1 MATTTDEEEVA
12 EAIEALLEDDHMDT
26 LADNYNSGDMDFY
39 DDEIPE
45 DELDKFLMEN
55 GDAMLDTT
63 SSPTTAVQE
72 DSALKVEDDILPAG
86 VPPPNEKYLQLLHRD
101 FGHSSFR
108 PMQWKIIHAA
118 LQGQDNCVVMATGYG
133 KSLCYQFPAVFTKGV
148 AVIVSPLVSLM
159 QDQVLA
165 LQASNI
171 EACLLGSALKNKAEV
186 YGDMMA
192 GRYRIVYITP
202 EFADACPDILEQ
214 LNATNG
220 ITLFAVDEAH
230 CLSQWGHDFR
240 SAYRKLGKLRSRFP
254 KVPIMALTATATQPV
269 LQDICSLLKLRSPV
283 VTITSF
289 DRPNLYLEV
298 KPKIKD
304 VLSDILPLMEKDSGG
319 KYYCPGSAIIYCP
332 TRKITEDVALRLRGA
347 GLKCEIYH
355 AGLTPSL
362 RKLAHENFVYDKVDI
377 IIATIAF
384 GMGINKPDVRKVI
397 HYGAPSNPE
406 SYYQEIGRAGRDG
419 MPSVCTVLYSPTD
432 FSVHKYFLSTLSSE
446 GYRKHRRTMMDKME
460 RYLNLKTCR
469 RAEIISHFTSL
480 SPSTTPKPNCCDM
493 CTRRLAG
500 ENVGK
505 GMSRVEGALDSD
517 GKYDFTEDALK
528 LIKTAQGCFGMCAV
542 GSLVL
547 ILRGSSSQRVKPH
560 WKKMNEY
567 GSGANRADSYWKALC
582 KMLVFGG
589 YLNEITMGGG
599 GGRGGG
605 RGRGRGRGGY
615 TSTFSYDA
623 IELTGVG
630 QQALNNPQGRI
641 LLEPSDAMMQELRY
655 VIKRN
660 PLATAASTSMFNP
673 SNFARSQTAK
683 VVPSI
688 VRENR
693 PGGSRNISVNEY
705 TKPAP
710 VSDPRE
716 EKLMAELYRSLVKL
730 RNQLG
735 EETGFLPYMVAPN
748 KVLLL
753 LAQDR
758 PTSLEALRKIEG
770 MVEAKVQK
778 FGPAL
783 VDHIK
788 LFCVKN
794 DMHHEGT
801 SSDINSKKNA
811 DDEVKPGSSTSNS
824 GFISSRKLYI
834 SQPHIDDLLA
844 PTHPE
849 QKYSPVSPQLPHTT
863 EMADINTGTLKES
876 VSVSDWR
883 SKESRSQDSSKISP
897 PSPHYDRAPSEK
909 WKQEKDTSD
918 PMPKKFKGNHDRILD
933 YFSDEDLGPG
943 ENTYRLLNSSSGAG
957 DNMKN
962 TKGSLKTTATDSL
975 KITTGDNS
983 DTNATEKKLSN
994 IETSPPVPQIVNKLG
1009 SKPRGVI
1016 FDNNDTEEESCPSD
1030 NSSQDKYERILQE
1043 SKKKLQ
1049 DSGWIDSRKIKKKG
1063 KKNLLSKI

>member
-1 MATTTDEEEVA
+1 MTTTTDDDEVA
-12 EAIEALLEDDHMDT
+12 EAIEALLEDDHMET
-26 LADNYNSGDMDFY
+26 LAHNYSSEDKDFY

-45 DELDKFLMEN
+45 DEFDKCLMEN
-55 GDAMLDTT
+55 DDAMIHDIT
-63 SSPTTAVQE
+63 SLTTAVQE

-86 VPPPNEKYLQLLHRD
+86 VPPPHEKYLQLLHRD

-240 SAYRKLGKLRSRFP
+240 SAYRKLGMLRSRFP

-298 KPKIKD
+298 KPKTKD
-304 VLSDILPLMEKDSGG
+304 VLSDILPLMEKDSSG

-332 TRKITEDVALRLRGA
+332 TRKITENVALRLRGA

-355 AGLTPSL
+355 AGLTPTL

-419 MPSVCTVLYSPTD
+419 LPSVCTVLYSPTD
-432 FSVHKYFLSTLSSE
+432 FSVHKYFLSTLRSE
-446 GYRKHRRTMMDKME
+446 AYKKHRRTMMDKMD

-469 RAEIISHFTSL
+469 RADIISHFTSV
-480 SPSTTPKPNCCDM
+480 SPSTTPKPNCCDV

-500 ENVGK
+500 ENVDK
-505 GMSRVEGALDSD
+505 GLSRVEGALDSD

-528 LIKTAQGCFGMCAV
+528 LIKTAQGCLGMCAV

-560 WKKMNEY
+560 WKNRSEY
-567 GSGANRADSYWKALC
+567 GSGANRADSYWKTLC
-582 KMLVFGG
+582 KMLVFDE
-589 YLNEITMGGG
+589 YLNEISKGGG
-599 GGRGGG
+599 GGG
-605 RGRGRGRGGY
+605 RGRGRGRGSY

-630 QQALNNPQGRI
+630 QQALNNPQCRI

-655 VIKRN
+655 VIKRT
-660 PLATAASTSMFNP
+660 PLTTTTASTSMFNP
-673 SNFARSQTAK
+673 SNYARNQTAK

-688 VRENR
+688 ARENR
-693 PGGSRNISVNEY
+693 PGGSRNVSVNEY

-710 VSDPRE
+710 VLDPR
-716 EKLMAELYRSLVKL
+716 EKLMADLYRSLVQL

-788 LFCVKN
+788 LFCIKK
-794 DMHHEGT
+794 DMNHEGT

-834 SQPHIDDLLA
+834 SQPHIDDLLV

-849 QKYSPVSPQLPHTT
+849 QKYSPVSPQLPHITDT
-863 EMADINTGTLKES
+863 EMADINTGSLKES
-876 VSVSDWR
+876 VSI
-883 SKESRSQDSSKISP
+883 SQDSSKISP

-909 WKQEKDTSD
+909 WKQEKETSD
-918 PMPKKFKGNHDRILD
+918 PMPKKFKGNHDPILD
-933 YFSDEDLGPG
+933 YFSDEDLGLG
-943 ENTYRLLNSSSGAG
+943 ENTYRLLSSSSGEG

-975 KITTGDNS
+975 KMTTGDNS

-994 IETSPPVPQIVNKLG
+994 LETSPPVSQIVNKLG
-1009 SKPRGVI
+1009 SKSRGVL
-1016 FDNNDTEEESCPSD
+1016 FDSNDTEEESCPSD

-1043 SKKKLQ
+1043 NKKILQ
-1049 DSGWIDSRKIKKKG
+1049 DSGWIDSRKNKKKG